1 MSFSSFATGSRSAPR
16 DASDRSGRRPKSVY
30 MDERQFRTV
39 EDDFVEELPPRKS
52 GALESKDRDYNIKAI
67 HRSFATPAAARSSAR
82 KQVDEI
88 VLGDEERRFK
98 QKLNEELDG
107 DRIARLREMNKKRLD
122 ALERKLAD
130 LQRQKDAQE
139 EHGEEPSDGEH
150 EYRPGNYAQDDSPP
164 KQQQRRT
171 AWQEQSETRDSKE
184 RATSAPKAR
193 PRITAQIPDSL
204 SGRPSSAT
212 GGAELDTVP
221 EARRRV
227 TTPDPGRAPSGRGST
242 DPSGRASADPSGRQS
257 TDPAGRSSGRTSADP
272 GGRASADID
281 DQGYSSD
288 PGARGR
294 RHGEAGG
301 IRASTSAIKPPRAQS
316 ARRRGVS
323 KHEPFAFLTRVSKK
337 SIQARRLEDELTSRM
352 EMEEQEYNRVFVA
365 KPPPKTTTENLFE
378 KMALDAK
385 QKSAVN
391 RRQSKE
397 KLEEQQRP
405 FRFWTKAKSQEEVAK
420 RKQRS
425 EIARIQEELK
435 HYGVKEG
442 RMKNIQQSA
451 WAVTRTDFTE
461 AEQEELRLLK
471 AKKASAEKIKTSLS
485 EMDQARFLVLEAE
498 HDKKSNSEAYVAE
511 LLRALEEELGKQQH
525 RFRSVPV
532 PKHVRMDMSQKL
544 EDEARL
550 REFRKEER
558 KNKLASSSSLPRRMK
573 EHEKTHGAQT
583 KKPGDELG
591 EEYTFKPKIK
601 GTIPDFK
608 ELHLS
613 FKLELQD
620 KKVGQQAQA
629 ARCKTKPVFLRTE
642 WIRLDQLR
650 EHERQYRAI
659 PVSKR
664 VAQAKLQPLNLPA
677 GATQWDVID
686 ALAAQNMGG
695 KSAESGI
702 TLSELLEFKIT
713 SPSQLDIL
721 TAIDRDIRKLRDTRW
736 PYTPGGRI
744 PVQPTPTDNKKSGT
758 KSPKKTIAH
767 TLRLEAT
774 RKQIKERDE
783 AKKQREDEV
792 KADKERRAKQ
802 QQHYDLPHTLLIF
815 HHTSILLLFHHTSSS
830 S

>member
-288 PGARGR
+288 PGDLTAPRGR
-294 RHGEAGG
+294 
-301 IRASTSAIKPPRAQS
+301 
-316 ARRRGVS
+316 
-323 KHEPFAFLTRVSKK
+323 
-337 SIQARRLEDELTSRM
+337 
-352 EMEEQEYNRVFVA
+352 
-365 KPPPKTTTENLFE
+365 LF
-378 KMALDAK
+378 
-385 QKSAVN
+385 
-391 RRQSKE
+391 
-397 KLEEQQRP
+397 
-405 FRFWTKAKSQEEVAK
+405 
-420 RKQRS
+420 
-425 EIARIQEELK
+425 
-435 HYGVKEG
+435 
-442 RMKNIQQSA
+442 
-451 WAVTRTDFTE
+451 
-461 AEQEELRLLK
+461 
-471 AKKASAEKIKTSLS
+471 
-485 EMDQARFLVLEAE
+485 
-498 HDKKSNSEAYVAE
+498 
-511 LLRALEEELGKQQH
+511 
-525 RFRSVPV
+525 
-532 PKHVRMDMSQKL
+532 
-544 EDEARL
+544 
-550 REFRKEER
+550 
-558 KNKLASSSSLPRRMK
+558 
-573 EHEKTHGAQT
+573 
-583 KKPGDELG
+583 
-591 EEYTFKPKIK
+591 
-601 GTIPDFK
+601 
-608 ELHLS
+608 
-613 FKLELQD
+613 
-620 KKVGQQAQA
+620 
-629 ARCKTKPVFLRTE
+629 
-642 WIRLDQLR
+642 
-650 EHERQYRAI
+650 
-659 PVSKR
+659 
-664 VAQAKLQPLNLPA
+664 
-677 GATQWDVID
+677 
-686 ALAAQNMGG
+686 
-695 KSAESGI
+695 
-702 TLSELLEFKIT
+702 
-713 SPSQLDIL
+713 
-721 TAIDRDIRKLRDTRW
+721 
-736 PYTPGGRI
+736 
-744 PVQPTPTDNKKSGT
+744 
-758 KSPKKTIAH
+758 
-767 TLRLEAT
+767 
-774 RKQIKERDE
+774 
-783 AKKQREDEV
+783 
-792 KADKERRAKQ
+792 
-802 QQHYDLPHTLLIF
+802 
-815 HHTSILLLFHHTSSS
+815 
-830 S
+830 